1 MEQLSRKNPNLFGG
15 SDFFFY
21 LCPQRLTQI
30 GEDAYRYWRD
40 YEEMLTLSRNPLFP
54 VKKNLN
60 GNVTGALGCW
70 FGYGATQYQVV
81 IEEK

>member
-1 MEQLSRKNPNLFGG
+1 
-15 SDFFFY
+15 
-21 LCPQRLTQI
+21 
-30 GEDAYRYWRD
+30 
-40 YEEMLTLSRNPLFP
+40 MLTLSRNPLFP